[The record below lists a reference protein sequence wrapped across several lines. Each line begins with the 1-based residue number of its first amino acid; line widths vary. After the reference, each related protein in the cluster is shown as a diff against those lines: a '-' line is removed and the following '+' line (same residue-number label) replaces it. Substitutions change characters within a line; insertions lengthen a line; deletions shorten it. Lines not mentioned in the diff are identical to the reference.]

1 MAKYAY
7 RISNGTKNDR
17 VDAAKLSLHDDG
29 VFCCTTPG
37 CQARMYLR
45 SPQKAS
51 ACFVSYSVAE
61 HTGGTICHLKDQFKP
76 NKYEEKLFSLEK
88 LFDNLLNKKEN
99 DSPSQYGSGGKGTN
113 QRIAINSLKMLYLMC
128 LQYRDGGS
136 YNGYLIDDI
145 LIDKYNFDKYFSI
158 GITGNY
164 IIACTFWKYDS
175 NEQCI
180 YMNCPDDLLTIPKE
194 QHKTLK
200 IYVKNTEMFEKCA
213 TKLKDKTHSKI
224 SVIAANWTNSS
235 DSTCLAECELVSVG
249 KQICKGD

>member
-7 RISNGTKNDR
+7 RIPNGTENDR
-17 VDAAKLSLHDDG
+17 VDAAKLSLHDEG
-29 VFCCTTPG
+29 VFYCTTPG
-37 CQARMYLR
+37 CQAKMYLR

-76 NKYEEKLFSLEK
+76 DKYEETLFSLEK
-88 LFDNLLNKKEN
+88 LFNNLLNKKEN
-99 DSPSQYGSGGKGTN
+99 DSPSRYGSGGKGTN

-145 LIDKYNFDKYFSI
+145 LIDKYNFDKYISS
-158 GITGNY
+158 GITGNRL
-164 IIACTFWKYDS
+164 IACTFWKYDT
-175 NEQCI
+175 NTHCI
-180 YMNCPDDLLTIPKE
+180 FMNCPDELLHLPMG
-194 QHKTLK
+194 QHQVLK
-200 IYVKNTEMFEKCA
+200 IYVEDNNMFLKCA
-213 TKLKDKTHSKI
+213 HKLADRTHSHI

>member
-7 RISNGTKNDR
+7 RIPNGTKKDR
-17 VDAAKLSLHDDG
+17 VDAAKLSLHDEG
-29 VFCCTTPG
+29 VFYCTTPG

-76 NKYEEKLFSLEK
+76 DQYDETLFSLEK
-88 LFDNLLNKKEN
+88 FFNNLLNKKEN
-99 DSPSQYGSGGKGTN
+99 DSPSRHGSGGKGTN

-145 LIDKYNFDKYFSI
+145 LIDKYNFNKYISI
-158 GITGNY
+158 GITGNHL
-164 IIACTFWKYDS
+164 IACTFWKYIS

-180 YMNCPDDLLTIPKE
+180 YMNCPDNLLTIPKE
-194 QHKTLK
+194 QHKILK
-200 IYVKNTEMFEKCA
+200 IYVKNTKMFEKCA
-213 TKLKDKTHSKI
+213 KKLKDKTHSKI

-235 DSTCLAECELVSVG
+235 DSMCLAECKLVSVG

>member
-7 RISNGTKNDR
+7 RIPNGTEDDR
-17 VDAAKLSLHDDG
+17 VDAAELSLHDEG
-29 VFCCTTPG
+29 VFYCTTPG
-37 CQARMYLR
+37 CRARMFLR

-61 HTGGTICHLKDQFKP
+61 HADETICHLKDQFKP
-76 NKYEEKLFSLEK
+76 DQYDETLFSLEK
-88 LFDNLLNKKEN
+88 LFNNLLNKEEN
-99 DSPSQYGSGGKGTN
+99 DSPSRYGSGGKGTN

-145 LIDKYNFDKYFSI
+145 LIDKYNFNKYISV
-158 GITGNY
+158 GIAGNY
-164 IIACTFWKYDS
+164 LIACTFWKYNS

-180 YMNCPDDLLTIPKE
+180 YMNCPDNLLTIPKD
-194 QHKTLK
+194 QHKILK
-200 IYVKNTEMFEKCA
+200 IYVKNTEMFKKCA

-249 KQICKGD
+249 KQICKGA